1 MIMRKKHSNLPV
13 VKADI
18 SLLLVNLIW
27 GATFVTMKNLLE
39 SVPPLTILFWRFTI
53 ATCLLLIISLF
64 SQWHKVD
71 WLDGVILG
79 MCLFAG
85 YLFQTWGLIYTTPA
99 RSAFITGLSVI
110 LVPPLAFLV
119 LKSRFDRFSIVG
131 TVISLFGLV
140 LLTWQKG
147 EAPSS
152 FLLGDFLTLLGAAAY
167 ALQIVLVE
175 KFTKDNESLPLATI
189 EMGTVALLSLV
200 FGILFRQS
208 IYPCFSEGE
217 WGSILFLGIFATA
230 LAFTLQKRAQK
241 HTSAIHAGL
250 IFASEPVFA
259 AIFSYFLW
267 QERLTPQTLGGCAFI
282 LGGILFSQLD
292 LVFNQPI
299 PRPRPSDQTPALP
312 RKEDL

>member
-1 MIMRKKHSNLPV
+1 MGSYFRHHEKSPGERSSSYH
-13 VKADI
+13 
-18 SLLLVNLIW
+18 SLLEIYHRH
-27 GATFVTMKNLLE
+27 
-39 SVPPLTILFWRFTI
+39 LFASHYF
-53 ATCLLLIISLF
+53 SL

-71 WLDGVILG
+71 WSSGVILG
-79 MCLFAG
+79 MCLAG

-217 WGSILFLGIFATA
+217 WGSILFLGIFATV
-230 LAFTLQKRAQK
+230 LAFTLQK
-241 HTSAIHAGL
+241 GL
-250 IFASEPVFA
+250 KTHLRHPRWANIASEPVFA
-259 AIFSYFLW
+259 AIFSFFW
-267 QERLTPQTLGGCAFI
+267 QE
-282 LGGILFSQLD
+282 D
-292 LVFNQPI
+292 
-299 PRPRPSDQTPALP
+299 
-312 RKEDL
+312 